1 MRNELDRF
9 WEKVNKK
16 DSNSCWE
23 WNAGTYRGGYG
34 HFRRLV
40 NDKWTMYKAHRFSYE
55 LHKGEIK
62 KGFYVCHSC
71 DNPSCVNPEHLFLGT
86 PKENSQDMLKKGR
99 KRFGT
104 REGARHLSQEIA
116 DALRADYRAGMS
128 YSELKVKYQTSKSQV
143 CRVVLNKIWK
153 EKAGTENSL

>member
-1 MRNELDRF
+1 
-9 WEKVNKK
+9 
-16 DSNSCWE
+16 
-23 WNAGTYRGGYG
+23 
-34 HFRRLV
+34 
-40 NDKWTMYKAHRFSYE
+40 MYKAHRFSYE

-62 KGFYVCHSC
+62 KGFHVCHSC

-104 REGARHLSQEIA
+104 REGARHLGQEIA

-153 EKAGTENSL
+153 EKVGTENPL